1 MEEKVNKSSIGGG
14 GREAYMDA
22 LKCLGIILVIRGHVE
37 MFGLGISQTY
47 EYMSRLMT
55 YSFNMPIFFFI
66 SGYFAYKEN
75 MTMRSIGRNLWNK
88 FLFLVLPAVAF
99 SMYYRF
105 GNGENPVRFISEGFG
120 RYWFTIILF
129 LCFLVYY
136 NVRLIVSAKR
146 WQGMVMIL
154 LSLVGIG
161 YLSFFSRYDVPLLD
175 LNHLTKYFQYFTLG
189 MIAKMYH
196 ERYVRLLTNQALIST
211 ATIGFFVLLVALFQ
225 CAMPSFIHHTLRDL
239 VLRYM
244 GTFMIIA
251 LFFKHKDAFSK
262 ETKVNRLISFIGR
275 YTLPIYLLQYF
286 FMPDLRHFAGTIN
299 NLDML
304 TVNIICMG
312 YTVVTIALC
321 VLFIWL
327 LSNSCFVCKYV
338 LGHKK

>member
-1 MEEKVNKSSIGGG
+1 
-14 GREAYMDA
+14 MDA

-37 MFGLGISQTY
+37 IFGLGISQTY

-75 MTMRSIGRNLWNK
+75 MSIGSIHKNIWNK
-88 FLFLVLPAVAF
+88 FLYLVLPAVAF
-99 SMYYRF
+99 SLYY
-105 GNGENPVRFISEGFG
+105 NFISGSALVAFINEGFDK
-120 RYWFTIILF
+120 YWFTITLF
-129 LCFLVYY
+129 LCFLLYY
-136 NVRLIVSAKR
+136 LVRLTVSAKR
-146 WQGMVMIL
+146 WQGMMMIL

-161 YLSFFSRYDVPLLD
+161 YLSFFSRYEVPLLD

-189 MIAKMYH
+189 MLAKMYH
-196 ERYVRLLTNQALIST
+196 KRYVRLLTNQALITT
-211 ATIGFFVLLVALFQ
+211 ATIGFFVLLVVLFQ
-225 CAMPSFIHHTLRDL
+225 CSMPSFIHHTLRDL

-251 LFFKHKDAFSK
+251 LFFKYKEVFCQ
-262 ETKVNRLISFIGR
+262 ETKVNRLISYIGR

-286 FMPDLRHFAGTIN
+286 FMPDLRHFAGSIN

-312 YTVVTIALC
+312 YTVVTTALC

-327 LSNSCFVCKYV
+327 LSNSRFVSRYV
-338 LGHKK
+338 LGHRK